1 MKHAADLLTHRD
13 YARVL
18 RPFLDPE
25 VFRPSSSHLW
35 RVAFHLGLVAG
46 GYGLIR
52 VLPLIAAPFC
62 AVLLGHSIA
71 CLGFLA
77 HDISHHAVVR
87 SRLATRLLEL
97 LLFGLNLIC
106 PSVWRRVHNQTHHS

>member
-1 MKHAADLLTHRD
+1 MTTHVS
-13 YARVL
+13 YAHFWIQRGIPAH
-18 RPFLDPE
+18 RQ
-25 VFRPSSSHLW
+25 SHLW
-35 RVAFHLGLVAG
+35 QVAFHLGLVAG

-97 LLFGLNLIC
+97 LLFET
-106 PSVWRRVHNQTHHS
+106 RT